1 LGWVLE
7 EEEEEER
14 GLILGC
20 MWNDL
25 LFECTMDIRTSV
37 LLGEREKLSVEWDI
51 EERIILHAF
60 CNAQLNLV
68 LR

>member
-1 LGWVLE
+1 
-7 EEEEEER
+7 
-14 GLILGC
+14 
-20 MWNDL
+20 
-25 LFECTMDIRTSV
+25 MDIRTSV